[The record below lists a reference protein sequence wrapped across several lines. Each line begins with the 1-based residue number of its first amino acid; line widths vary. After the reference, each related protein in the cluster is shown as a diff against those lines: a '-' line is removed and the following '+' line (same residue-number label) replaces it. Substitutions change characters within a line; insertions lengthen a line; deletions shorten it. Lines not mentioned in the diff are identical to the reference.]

1 MLFCLIIPGLLFHAP
16 GAVAASAETGRVSS
30 VVRADNKTGH
40 LVRKV
45 IVRRPPAEASPTQ
58 RAAVKSIV
66 EDAAKQHDVDPLL
79 IHSVIQVESNYDP
92 LATSPK
98 GAQGIMQLIPSTARR
113 FGVTN
118 SYDVRENIGGGVR
131 YLRYLFD
138 LFADPQLAVAAYNA
152 GENAVIRYG
161 GVPPYR
167 ETRDY
172 VERVGR
178 KYGEAKK
185 ATAPSVARLE
195 KPEKP
200 SAPVYSPIEEYV
212 DEQGRVH
219 IRTR

>member
-1 MLFCLIIPGLLFHAP
+1 MLFCLIILGVFSHAP
-16 GAVAASAETGRVSS
+16 GAVAASVETGRVSS
-30 VVRADNKTGH
+30 VVRADIRTGH

-45 IVRRPPAEASPTQ
+45 VVRRPPAETSPSE

-79 IHSVIQVESNYDP
+79 VHSVIQVESNYDP

-118 SYDVRENIGGGVR
+118 SYDVRENIDGGVR

-152 GENAVIRYG
+152 GENAVIRHG

-172 VERVGR
+172 VKRVGR

-185 ATAPSVARLE
+185 AASPSVARLE